1 MAEVAPRLADEF
13 DSPPEFEVD
22 ALDFPSLLALDAP
35 LVAPDFASD
44 FESDFAS
51 DFAGPAAVV
60 FESPVTAF
68 VPEASCDDLRSASAA
83 LV

>member
-1 MAEVAPRLADEF
+1 MDEF
-13 DSPPEFEVD
+13 DSPPECEVD
-22 ALDFPSLLALDAP
+22 ALDFPSLLAPDAP
-35 LVAPDFASD
+35 LVAPAFV
-44 FESDFAS
+44 SDFAS
-51 DFAGPAAVV
+51 DFAGPAVVV